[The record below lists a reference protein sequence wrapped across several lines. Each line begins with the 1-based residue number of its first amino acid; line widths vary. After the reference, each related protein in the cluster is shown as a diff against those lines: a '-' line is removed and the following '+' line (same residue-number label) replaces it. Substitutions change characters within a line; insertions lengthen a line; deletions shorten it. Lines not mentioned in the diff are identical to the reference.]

1 MNKVINRRNALLALA
16 AIVVLPVTWWISAG
30 LRGRLMARYGLAR
43 GHYRV
48 LAYGLPPPGVVEYR
62 QLLRERYGVEYR
74 QVALCIVSPSLIS
87 YADAYDG
94 VSAAAIN
101 RKFEHDVLREGWD
114 EAHKEWQEK
123 HKAEL
128 QGVSQSE

>member
-30 LRGRLMARYGLAR
+30 LRGRLMARYDLAR

-101 RKFEHDVLREGWD
+101 RK
-114 EAHKEWQEK
+114 
-123 HKAEL
+123 
-128 QGVSQSE
+128 

>member
-30 LRGRLMARYGLAR
+30 LRGRLMARYDLAR

>member
-1 MNKVINRRNALLALA
+1 MSRIFNRRKVLLTLA
-16 AIVVLPVTWWISAG
+16 AIVVLPVSWWISAG
-30 LRGRLMARYGLAR
+30 LRGRLMARYDLAR

-48 LAYGLPPPGVVEYR
+48 LAYGLPRPGVVEYR
-62 QLLRERYGVEYR
+62 QLLREHYGVEYR

-87 YADAYDG
+87 YVDAYDG
-94 VSAAAIN
+94 VSAAAIH
-101 RKFEHDVLREGWD
+101 RKFGHDVLRESWD

-128 QGVSQSE
+128 QDVSQSE

>member
-30 LRGRLMARYGLAR
+30 LRGRLMARYDLAR

-62 QLLRERYGVEYR
+62 QLLRELYGVEYR

-94 VSAAAIN
+94 VSAAAM
-101 RKFEHDVLREGWD
+101 RTFSVAMTLASSMKMLAGRRPWC
-114 EAHKEWQEK
+114 A
-123 HKAEL
+123 
-128 QGVSQSE
+128 SMS